1 MENKMSLWLT
11 LTSSKVLFIVLR
23 GSYFGPYAF
32 GLWTLTGCCGILI
45 HYPMDDVSC
54 EICCWPVGWNIKWLK
69 WLCQA
74 MCGSCFDIA
83 TCCNM
88 PQFHQSRSGSFIV
101 IWGFLSRPWIPQPQE
116 VALWSQAGRGIHCT
130 LATWLPRLKASRLG
144 NQRLLENPPMF
155 VDCIDDGLSC
165 EPRFTSGVLNKC
177 SQIKCQNA
185 YIYIY
190 ISKNMQNARKSVKWN
205 ARTYVR

>member
-1 MENKMSLWLT
+1 MANNMSLWFT

-23 GSYFGPYAF
+23 GSYFGPYSF
-32 GLWTLTGCCGILI
+32 GLWTLTGCCEILI
-45 HYPMDDVSC
+45 HYPMDDVGC

-83 TCCNM
+83 TYCNM
-88 PQFHQSRSGSFIV
+88 PQFHQSQSGSFIV

-116 VALWSQAGRGIHCT
+116 VVLWSQAGRGIHCT
-130 LATWLPRLKASRLG
+130 LATWLPKTAGKSTHVCRLWT
-144 NQRLLENPPMF
+144 
-155 VDCIDDGLSC
+155 DDGLSC

-177 SQIKCQNA
+177 SQIKCQKA
-185 YIYIY
+185 YIIVTYIYIY
-190 ISKNMQNARKSVKWN
+190 ISQNTQNARKSLKGN
-205 ARTYVR
+205 ARIYVR